1 MDTSSSSGGG
11 SDPPPSPPLRRL
23 VFDRR
28 YGWMY
33 AQPLLL
39 PSLSLSLSRAHPLR
53 PFPLSGS
60 FDEWTDHADAALS
73 GRRGMFCVVP
83 MARSLVDV
91 AVSSVTSVS
100 RALKQAENSSP
111 MSYLPPVSL
120 QRKQQ
125 TWFRELEHVGVIADM
140 KLVPCTTQCSLEC
153 ISTDCH

>member
-28 YGWMY
+28 YGWI
-33 AQPLLL
+33 
-39 PSLSLSLSRAHPLR
+39 
-53 PFPLSGS
+53 

>member
-28 YGWMY
+28 YGW
-33 AQPLLL
+33 
-39 PSLSLSLSRAHPLR
+39 
-53 PFPLSGS
+53 
-60 FDEWTDHADAALS
+60 
-73 GRRGMFCVVP
+73 MFCVVP